1 MTKREACLA
10 SGGAC
15 YYFRCRDS
23 DRRDT
28 ELQLASAASPR
39 GRGRLSFNTATEMAY
54 HTVVQG
60 EYLSGIAKQY
70 GFSSY
75 KAIWDHAQNAA
86 LKKQRQ
92 NPNVIYPGDQL
103 FIPEKRK
110 KQETRST
117 GATHRFLL
125 KAEKLKL
132 RLVVE
137 DLFQKPVDNATCEL
151 RVESEVFQL
160 KTDGKGKIEQDIP
173 AGARSAVLTVKD
185 PRTPLNEIVIPIKI
199 GDMDP
204 VDKESGQKA
213 RLNNLGY
220 FAGPIAEDKA
230 EAPDA
235 KKDESPNDKTP
246 VSPNGKKEA
255 PPDAKKE
262 EENKALFLSAVE
274 EFQCDHGL
282 VVDGKCG
289 PTTQAK
295 LKQVH
300 GC

>member
-1 MTKREACLA
+1 
-10 SGGAC
+10 
-15 YYFRCRDS
+15 
-23 DRRDT
+23 
-28 ELQLASAASPR
+28 
-39 GRGRLSFNTATEMAY
+39 MAY

-86 LKKQRQ
+86 LKKERQ
-92 NPNVIYPGDQL
+92 NPNVIFPGDQI
-103 FIPEKRK
+103 FIPDKRK
-110 KQETRST
+110 KQEARST
-117 GATHRFLL
+117 GKTHRFVL
-125 KAEKLKL
+125 KAERLKL

-137 DLFQKPVDNATCEL
+137 DLYEKPLDNAQCEL
-151 RVESEVFQL
+151 RVENEVFLL
-160 KTDGKGKIEQDIP
+160 KTDGKGKIEQEIP
-173 AGARSAVLTVKD
+173 PGVRSAVLTVKD
-185 PRTPLNEIVIPIKI
+185 PRTPINEVVIPIRI

-220 FAGPIAEDKA
+220 FAGPLGDEKV
-230 EAPDA
+230 ESPDA
-235 KKDESPNDKTP
+235 KKASSPDD
-246 VSPNGKKEA
+246 KKEA
-255 PPDAKKE
+255 PVDAKKA
-262 EENKALFLSAVE
+262 EENRALFLSAVE

-289 PTTQAK
+289 PATLAK